1 MTLSILICHLYE
13 RDKQLARLLD
23 RLLPQIGITEPVR
36 LTFGAESSAMHQFRN
51 KECEIIILSDN
62 RQQTIGA
69 KRNKLLAMAS
79 GDFVAFADDDDLL
92 DVHYCRKIICAIKT
106 PPVAEPVVQKY
117 NLNIVSAINGPY
129 DVTPASTIFGHI
141 DAPLKTSLNLRLQVD
156 VIGIEGVLR
165 YKDKDG
171 NDHAEPFFHSIK
183 YDKWYSKDS
192 KHYRTCNHLNPV
204 RRELALKVG
213 FPDIM
218 SGEDHNYST
227 RLAPLLQVEHYLE
240 GGPVYEYLK

>member
-1 MTLSILICHLYE
+1 MILSILICHLYE

-36 LTFGAESSAMHQFRN
+36 LTFGAESSAMHQFSN
-51 KECEIIILSDN
+51 KEAEVIILSDN

-79 GDFVAFADDDDLL
+79 GAFTCYVDDDD
-92 DVHYCRKIICAIKT
+92 VTNHKFISKIIGAIKT
-106 PPVAEPVVQKY
+106 QPLAEPVVVEELHDQIDFNTQKS
-117 NLNIVSAINGPY
+117 IPE
-129 DVTPASTIFGHI
+129 PI
-141 DAPLKTSLNLRLQVD
+141 DPDALKTSLRLRLSVD

-171 NDHAEPFFHSIK
+171 NEHAEPFFHSIK

-192 KHYRTCNHLNPV
+192 KHYRCPNHLSPV

-213 FPDIM
+213 FPENCN
-218 SGEDHNYST
+218 SGEDHWYSE
-227 RLAPLLQVEHYLE
+227 RLFPLLQTEITVE
-240 GGPVYEYLK
+240 GCMYEYLK